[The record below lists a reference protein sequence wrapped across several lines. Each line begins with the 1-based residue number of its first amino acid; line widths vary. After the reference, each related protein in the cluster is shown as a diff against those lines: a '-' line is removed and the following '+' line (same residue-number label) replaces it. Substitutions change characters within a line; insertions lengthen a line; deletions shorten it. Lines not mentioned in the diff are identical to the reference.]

1 MTEFLI
7 LFVIYLLSACI
18 YLTITYIANFIIC
31 KIINDD
37 DEYNMVYA
45 WIAGMLLFSSLMTA
59 YCGQ

>member
-18 YLTITYIANFIIC
+18 YLTITYIANFIIF
-31 KIINDD
+31 KIINDN